1 MAKVLN
7 KYLSGLDFSDRG
19 RPAHLDQHVD
29 MANTYAAN
37 EPSHLQRNKTERW
50 RLQGI
55 QRTTTGVPAPMPKI
69 EGWRQ
74 RMNVWMINEGGRRLF
89 FYTICLLHIIVFVFG
104 WLHYSL
110 KDNLVTSRA
119 TFGITFGASRCQS
132 LRCRPDTNN
141 IFPFFLSFV

>member
-74 RMNVWMINEGGRRLF
+74 RMNVWMINEGGRQIF
-89 FYTICLLHIIVFVFG
+89 FGVFILLHIIVTIFG
-104 WLHYSL
+104 FMHYQL
-110 KDNLVTSRA
+110 KDNLVTARSL
-119 TFGITFGASRCQS
+119 FGYGFSACSP
-132 LRCRPDTNN
+132 LA
-141 IFPFFLSFV
+141 L

>member
-89 FYTICLLHIIVFVFG
+89 FFTYIFLHLLVFIFGVF
-104 WLHYSL
+104 HYQL
-110 KDNLVTSRA
+110 KDNLNTARSL
-119 TFGITFGASRCQS
+119 FGGGFGAFRFLFWS
-132 LRCRPDTNN
+132 LSTYSAE
-141 IFPFFLSFV
+141 F